1 MDGYKLRNQ
10 ERELY
15 NVTMRDIREFTNI
28 MAEDN
33 DEFIVLYAPEKINGI
48 TFLQASR
55 YGEEDEISLQAGIMK
70 DGKPDVMEKTAKKKE
85 CLDAFTKYFKY
96 KETPDLSSFTL
107 LKRM

>member
-70 DGKPDVMEKTAKKKE
+70 DGKDCFKKRVPG
-85 CLDAFTKYFKY
+85 CIY
-96 KETPDLSSFTL
+96 
-107 LKRM
+107 

>member
-28 MAEDN
+28 MAEGN

-70 DGKPDVMEKTAKKKE
+70 DGKPDVMEKTASKKE